1 MKAGNGDKEY
11 YEGDIVNNKRHGNGK
26 MTTKE
31 GHVYEGKFSNGKLL
45 RGKLT
50 MKNGVVYEGEFDK
63 NGRMTGKGV
72 MVNGKRKYDGEF
84 ENGKMMEGEIF
95 DEDLKKK
102 GYICEVIERVHIPEG
117 DGERDYLLHSFVNEN
132 GLQDYDWL
140 ENMDGEVLSTLS
152 YFNGILKR
160 GIGKEYHY
168 YDLNNNK
175 KKIDINQLF
184 YGNDESIDDRLN
196 PFVERSPEDL
206 ILICPGLNLKNSL
219 LIEVLIVGDG
229 LYNDDCGDISK
240 MKMDLSEFKKLKR
253 IELGNKCFKHVR
265 EFVVDG
271 LESLESVKF
280 GRHCFRISWEER
292 NDGLC
297 RITNCP
303 NLRQLEI
310 GNNCFFDFKSF
321 ELSNVNSLQSIE
333 FGWKCFEYTDFS
345 LKGE

>member
-1 MKAGNGDKEY
+1 
-11 YEGDIVNNKRHGNGK
+11 
-26 MTTKE
+26 
-31 GHVYEGKFSNGKLL
+31 
-45 RGKLT
+45 
-50 MKNGVVYEGEFDK
+50 
-63 NGRMTGKGV
+63 
-72 MVNGKRKYDGEF
+72 
-84 ENGKMMEGEIF
+84 MEKGEIQKWERS
-95 DEDLKKK
+95 DKKLKKK
-102 GYICEVIERVHIPEG
+102 GYICERIKQVHIPEG
-117 DGERDYLLHSFVNEN
+117 DRKRDYFLHYFVNEN

-168 YDLNNNK
+168 YDLNINK

-206 ILICPGLNLKNSL
+206 ILICPGLNLKKSW

-253 IELGNKCFKHVR
+253 IELGNKCFQNVR

-280 GRHCFRISWEER
+280 GRNCFRISWEER